1 MHHPMPAFKEWFRNS
16 MSPEFICS
24 VRILERTEPFVD
36 ERMVFSKKKA
46 AKRHACKLALRWLAD
61 RGHIDRGIFETYDST
76 PVFVHSGP
84 TLVGTN
90 SAGTTVS
97 LVNPDPTES
106 LSSPSRFDTTHS
118 ESPGQRYTILCN
130 QMGLNL
136 PRYVMTSTPQAPTL
150 WSGWA
155 EFPGEPR
162 IDGKVAEFQNIFGK
176 KNAKEHCQLGVLR
189 FLEDLQRR
197 QGSGNGRR

>member
-1 MHHPMPAFKEWFRNS
+1 MRVNS
-16 MSPEFICS
+16 
-24 VRILERTEPFVD
+24 RY
-36 ERMVFSKKKA
+36 A
-46 AKRHACKLALRWLAD
+46 GWLIGATS
-61 RGHIDRGIFETYDST
+61 IDTYDST
-76 PVFVHSGP
+76 PVSVHSGA

-97 LVNPDPTES
+97 LVNPDPTEF
-106 LSSPSRFDTTHS
+106 LSSPSRFDAIHS

-130 QMGLNL
+130 QMGINL

-197 QGSGNGRR
+197 QGSGSGRR